1 MNIFETA
8 ARKAF
13 RFESNKGLVTTEDL
27 FQLPLTALD
36 KIAQSVNR
44 DIKASE
50 EESFVS
56 PRTLANTLLQAKLEV
71 VKYVIADRQ
80 AGIEAQ
86 EAAEAERV
94 RKAKI
99 RDILSRKQEN
109 ELEGKSVEELEALLG
124 E

>member
-1 MNIFETA
+1 MSIFEIA

-13 RFESNKGLVTTEDL
+13 RYESNKGLVTTEDL
-27 FQLPLTALD
+27 FHLPLSELD
-36 KIAQSVNR
+36 KIAKAVNR

-56 PRTLANTLLQAKLEV
+56 PRTLNDQMVQIKLDIL
-71 VKYVIADRQ
+71 KFVIADRQ
-80 AGIEAQ
+80 AMIAAQ
-86 EAAEAERV
+86 EDAKADRV
-94 RKAKI
+94 RKEKI
-99 RDILSRKQEN
+99 REILSRKKEN